1 MWDGLWNAI
10 LKGDLLLALFL
21 LILNVIAS
29 VVNVILWPFGV
40 LIATL
45 IPSLDGMLTALSEYF
60 DYAATYLAW
69 IIDAF
74 NIPGIVITA
83 ISSYYFFR
91 FTTTFTVWTIKLL
104 IKWKVALWG

>member
-1 MWDGLWNAI
+1 MAI
-10 LKGDLLLALFL
+10 WRSYRYAHT
-21 LILNVIAS
+21 I
-29 VVNVILWPFGV
+29 
-40 LIATL
+40 
-45 IPSLDGMLTALSEYF
+45 LDGMLTALSEYF

-91 FTTTFTVWTIKLL
+91 LQLHSLFGQLSYLLNGRLHYGGNHNTTNSNDNYFIDVHQ
-104 IKWKVALWG
+104 